1 MKNSEHCCFA
11 GYCKIMLIGFLSLF
25 FIITLNNFALAAEKT
40 VQLNVPGC
48 RPCGVTERIDAIMKR
63 IDGIKKYENRDH
75 DLLII
80 TFDDQKTS
88 VEKIINELEKEEF
101 AVKDKPIYL
110 K

>member
-1 MKNSEHCCFA
+1 
-11 GYCKIMLIGFLSLF
+11 
-25 FIITLNNFALAAEKT
+25 
-40 VQLNVPGC
+40 
-48 RPCGVTERIDAIMKR
+48 MKR

-88 VEKIINELEKEEF
+88 VEKIINELEKGEF